1 MTFYPIRL
9 LFFFQRILMVR
20 YYRVRAAQFIWSSGQ
35 THYVQPEKKHPND
48 LNYSL
53 LNENVNKQKWYVGD
67 KRSLLGKP
75 HLDDY
80 GWESSVWKMCNE

>member
-1 MTFYPIRL
+1 M
-9 LFFFQRILMVR
+9 
-20 YYRVRAAQFIWSSGQ
+20 WSSGQ

-80 GWESSVWKMCNE
+80 GWESSVWKMCIE